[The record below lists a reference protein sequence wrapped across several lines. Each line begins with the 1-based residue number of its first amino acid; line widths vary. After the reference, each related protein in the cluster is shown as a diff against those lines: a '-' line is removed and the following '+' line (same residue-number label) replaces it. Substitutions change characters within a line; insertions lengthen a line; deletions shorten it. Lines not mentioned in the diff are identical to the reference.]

1 MGILSWGFG
10 EWKQRFSDCVAEV
23 YAILCSCK
31 GTQAESAYAESAQE
45 STLRGF
51 RREVSPDLLRQTE
64 MKSKAGAQ
72 GGSAP
77 LRTPGERAS
86 RERQTTEMLCTAEKV
101 HVFRAKNGKG
111 GTLSFGI

>member
-31 GTQAESAYAESAQE
+31 EWLCQE

-51 RREVSPDLLRQTE
+51 RREVRFIMSPQEAAAT
-64 MKSKAGAQ
+64 
-72 GGSAP
+72 
-77 LRTPGERAS
+77 
-86 RERQTTEMLCTAEKV
+86 
-101 HVFRAKNGKG
+101 
-111 GTLSFGI
+111 